1 MLLGMSTHEESAE
14 AAAVRDRL
22 RMLAEAAVLPVPR
35 LVVDQPRAQERPPA
49 AREANG
55 QRTVV
60 VPPYLLTADPAR
72 QLWHLAACLGRW
84 ASPVPRQRH
93 RLGGILLAVLLVAYV
108 VLLFLLA
115 PTVPWLWI
123 TVLLLYP
130 VGAWTLRWERQA
142 MEDAGRSVLAA
153 AGHPPVEVA
162 RAAFGDE
169 QDPPLLKRLLSG
181 EPAPSSRI
189 RAAEAGTA

>member
-1 MLLGMSTHEESAE
+1 MSSDEEPPGAE
-14 AAAVRDRL
+14 WVRERL
-22 RMLAEAAVLPVPR
+22 RLLAEAAGQPVPR
-35 LVVDQPRAQERPPA
+35 LVVDQPRAQERPPS

-55 QRTVV
+55 ERTVV
-60 VPPYLLTADPAR
+60 VPPSLLTADPPR

-84 ASPVPRQRH
+84 TSPVPRQRH

-108 VLLFLLA
+108 ALLFLLA

-142 MEDAGRSVLAA
+142 MEDAGRGVLAA

-169 QDPPLLKRLLSG
+169 PDPPFLKRLLSG

-189 RAAEAGTA
+189 AAAEAETA